1 MSGAIQK
8 IDKSILDTARSD
20 LSYAENMIIILCIL
34 TGEVGM
40 LSEKYIDFFYY
51 SISGQNIRLNR
62 AGNGSKE
69 SFNTALQELLDSG
82 HCIET
87 HGGIQFYQKVF
98 TADDDD
104 KRLIKDVDTFKSF
117 LKAAADKCEQSE
129 DKCTPADDSCEQ
141 SDNKCE
147 QSEDNDRNEIDDM
160 GAIGVMKY
168 VKHSFALDIKKRGCN
183 GIVVYNAVDGSC
195 RVLKGSKLADTVTN
209 CVANGSYC
217 ENLQSDRYDNSDKLQ
232 GMEVTSD
239 IYFPNMTRCLDFICG
254 APSSLKW
261 EKVRNSDLELHRIA
275 ASKDL
280 YDEYI
285 ASGKSVEGLGIP
297 EEQQFTQA
305 QQVQS
310 VQQVQPTQT
319 VQQAQPVKQVV
330 KLPDYPYSVGDTL
343 IIKGSDYCGKVE
355 YTVNGWKILAGSICG
370 KRGSNLDAEDAEL
383 LKNLG
388 LTKQVDFT
396 TRMFNRDVTVG
407 TFGQAHALLAHQYNE
422 TIDTFVYDYTE
433 TLQPLVNVLT
443 DSVSIRAM
451 LSDGKSKRY
460 SKLFEI
466 EVDE

>member
-20 LSYAENMIIILCIL
+20 LSYAENMILILCVL

-40 LSEKYIDFFYY
+40 PSDKYIDFFYY
-51 SISGQNIRLNR
+51 SLSGQGLGLNR
-62 AGNGSKE
+62 CGGGSKE
-69 SFNTALQELLDSG
+69 IFNKALQELLDSG

-87 HGGIQFYQKVF
+87 RGGLQFYEEMF
-98 TADDDD
+98 TADDAD
-104 KRLIKDVDTFKSF
+104 KNRMKQADTFKEV
-117 LKAAADKCEQSE
+117 LKELVDKCDQAE
-129 DKCTPADDSCEQ
+129 D
-141 SDNKCE
+141 
-147 QSEDNDRNEIDDM
+147 EDYDGNEIDDM

-168 VKHSFALDIKKRGCN
+168 VKHSFALDIKTRGCN

-217 ENLQSDRYDNSDKLQ
+217 ENLQSDRYNNSDKLQ

-261 EKVRNSDLELHRIA
+261 QKVRNSDLELHRIA

-297 EEQQFTQA
+297 EEKQFTQA

-310 VQQVQPTQT
+310 VQQV
-319 VQQAQPVKQVV
+319 KQVV
-330 KLPDYPYSVGDTL
+330 KLQDYTYSVCDTL
-343 IIKGSDYCGKVE
+343 IVKGYDYCGKVE
-355 YTVNGWKILAGSICG
+355 YTGDGWKILAGSICG

-407 TFGQAHALLAHQYNE
+407 TLGQAHALLAHQYNE
-422 TIDTFVYDYTE
+422 TIDTFVCVYWRPPE
-433 TLQPLVNVLT
+433 QPELLT
-443 DSVSIRAM
+443 KILGSDDKIKRAF
-451 LSDGKSKRY
+451 DRGNSKRLAE
-460 SKLFEI
+460 KFEI
-466 EVDE
+466 RIDQK

>member
-40 LSEKYIDFFYY
+40 PSEKYIDFFYY

-69 SFNTALQELLDSG
+69 IFNKALQELLESK

-87 HGGIQFYQKVF
+87 HGGIQFYQNVF
-98 TADDDD
+98 TADDDA
-104 KRLIKDVDTFKSF
+104 KRLIQDAVTFKSF
-117 LKAAADKCEQSE
+117 LKAAADKCESAE
-129 DKCTPADDSCEQ
+129 DKDYDG
-141 SDNKCE
+141 
-147 QSEDNDRNEIDDM
+147 NEIDDM

-168 VKHSFALDIKKRGCN
+168 VKHSFALDIKTRGCN

-217 ENLQSDRYDNSDKLQ
+217 ENLQSDRYNNSDKLQ

-261 EKVRNSDLELHRIA
+261 QKVRNSDLELHRIA

-285 ASGKSVEGLGIP
+285 ASGKSVAGLGIP
-297 EEQQFTQA
+297 EEKQFTQA

-310 VQQVQPTQT
+310 VQQVQPTQQ

-330 KLPDYPYSVGDTL
+330 KLPDYQYSVGDTL

-355 YTVNGWKILAGSICG
+355 YTGNGWKILAGSICG
-370 KRGSNLDAEDAEL
+370 KRGANLSEEDADF

-396 TRMFNRDVTVG
+396 TRKFNSEVTVD
-407 TFGQAHALLAHQYNE
+407 TFQQAHALLAHQYDE
-422 TIDTFVYDYTE
+422 TVDTFVYDYTE
-433 TLQPLVNVLT
+433 TLQILASALT
-443 DSVSIRAM
+443 DSTSIRAM

-466 EVDE
+466 RVDE

>member
-20 LSYAENMIIILCIL
+20 LSYAQNMIIILCIL

-40 LSEKYIDFFYY
+40 PSEKYIDFFYY
-51 SISGQNIRLNR
+51 SLSGQGLGLNR
-62 AGNGSKE
+62 PGDTSKKE
-69 SFNTALQELLDSG
+69 FNKALQELLDSG

-87 HGGIQFYQKVF
+87 RGGLQFYEEMF
-98 TADDDD
+98 TADDAD
-104 KRLIKDVDTFKSF
+104 KNRMKQADTFKEV
-117 LKAAADKCEQSE
+117 LKELADKCDQAE
-129 DKCTPADDSCEQ
+129 D
-141 SDNKCE
+141 
-147 QSEDNDRNEIDDM
+147 EDYDGNEIDDM

-168 VKHSFALDIKKRGCN
+168 VKHSFALDIKTRGCN

-209 CVANGSYC
+209 CVANGGYC
-217 ENLQSDRYDNSDKLQ
+217 ENLQSDRYNNSDKLQ

-261 EKVRNSDLELHRIA
+261 QKVRNSDLELHRIA

-297 EEQQFTQA
+297 EEKQFTQA
-305 QQVQS
+305 QQLQS
-310 VQQVQPTQT
+310 VQQ
-319 VQQAQPVKQVV
+319 VKQVV
-330 KLPDYPYSVGDTL
+330 KLPDYQYSVGDTL
-343 IIKGSDYCGKVE
+343 IIKGDDYCGKVE
-355 YTVNGWKILAGSICG
+355 YTGSCWKILAGSICG
-370 KRGSNLDAEDAEL
+370 KRGANLSEEDADF

-388 LTKQVDFT
+388 LTKKVDFT
-396 TRMFNRDVTVG
+396 TRMFNSDITVG
-407 TFGQAHALLAHQYNE
+407 TFGQAHALLAHQYDE

-433 TLQPLVNVLT
+433 TLQPLASALT
-443 DSVSIRAM
+443 DSTSISAM
-451 LSDGKSKRY
+451 LADGKSKRY

-466 EVDE
+466 RVDE

>member
-20 LSYAENMIIILCIL
+20 LSYAQNMIIILCIL

-40 LSEKYIDFFYY
+40 PSEKYIDFFYY
-51 SISGQNIRLNR
+51 SLSGQGLGLNR
-62 AGNGSKE
+62 PGDTSKKE
-69 SFNTALQELLDSG
+69 FNKALQELLDSG
-82 HCIET
+82 HCVET
-87 HGGIQFYQKVF
+87 RGGLQFYEEMF
-98 TADDDD
+98 TADDAD
-104 KRLIKDVDTFKSF
+104 KNRMKQADTFKEV
-117 LKAAADKCEQSE
+117 LKELADKCEQSE
-129 DKCTPADDSCEQ
+129 D
-141 SDNKCE
+141 
-147 QSEDNDRNEIDDM
+147 EDYDGNEIDNM

-168 VKHSFALDIKKRGCN
+168 VKHSFALDIKTRGCN

-217 ENLQSDRYDNSDKLQ
+217 ENLQSDRYNNSDKLQ

-261 EKVRNSDLELHRIA
+261 QKVRNSDLELHRIA

-297 EEQQFTQA
+297 EEKQFTQA
-305 QQVQS
+305 QHVQS
-310 VQQVQPTQT
+310 VQQ
-319 VQQAQPVKQVV
+319 VKQVV

-343 IIKGSDYCGKVE
+343 IVEGNDYCGEVE
-355 YTVNGWKILAGSICG
+355 YTGSSWKILAGSICG
-370 KRGSNLDAEDAEL
+370 KHGANLSDKDADF

-396 TRMFNRDVTVG
+396 TRVFNSDVTVS
-407 TFGQAHALLAHQYNE
+407 TFQQAHALLAHQYDE

-433 TLQPLVNVLT
+433 TLQPLANVLT

-466 EVDE
+466 RVDE

>member
-20 LSYAENMIIILCIL
+20 LSYAQNMIIILCIL

-40 LSEKYIDFFYY
+40 PSEKYIDFFYY
-51 SISGQNIRLNR
+51 SVSGQGLGLNR
-62 AGNGSKE
+62 PGDTSKKE
-69 SFNTALQELLDSG
+69 FNKALQELLDSG
-82 HCIET
+82 HCLET
-87 HGGIQFYQKVF
+87 RGGLQFYEEMF
-98 TADDDD
+98 TADDAD
-104 KRLIKDVDTFKSF
+104 KNRMKQADTFKEV
-117 LKAAADKCEQSE
+117 LKELADKCEQPE
-129 DKCTPADDSCEQ
+129 D
-141 SDNKCE
+141 
-147 QSEDNDRNEIDDM
+147 EDYDGNEIDDM

-168 VKHSFALDIKKRGCN
+168 VKHSFALDIKTRGCN

-195 RVLKGSKLADTVTN
+195 IVLKGSKLADTVTN

-217 ENLQSDRYDNSDKLQ
+217 ENLQSDRYNNSDKLQ

-261 EKVRNSDLELHRIA
+261 QKVRNSDLELHRIA

-285 ASGKSVEGLGIP
+285 ASGKSVEGLGIS
-297 EEQQFTQA
+297 EEKQFTQA
-305 QQVQS
+305 QQVQ
-310 VQQVQPTQT
+310 PT
-319 VQQAQPVKQVV
+319 QPVKQVV
-330 KLPDYPYSVGDTL
+330 MLPHYSYSAGDTL
-343 IIKGSDYCGKVE
+343 IIKGDDYCGKVE
-355 YTVNGWKILAGSICG
+355 YTGDCWKILAGSICG
-370 KRGSNLDAEDAEL
+370 KRGANLSAEDADF

-396 TRMFNRDVTVG
+396 TRVFNSEVTVD
-407 TFGQAHALLAHQYNE
+407 TFKQAHALLAHQYDE
-422 TIDTFVYDYTE
+422 IIDTFVYDYTE

>member
-8 IDKSILDTARSD
+8 IDKYILDTATD
-20 LSYAENMIIILCIL
+20 KLSVAESMVLILCIL

-40 LSEKYIDFFYY
+40 PSEKYIDFFYY
-51 SISGQNIRLNR
+51 SLLD
-62 AGNGSKE
+62 GSLKIGFNHKDGE
-69 SFNTALQELLDSG
+69 SKKLFNKSLQELLGSK

-87 HGGIQFYQKVF
+87 RGGMQFYDEMF
-98 TADDDD
+98 TAEKNITD
-104 KRLIKDVDTFKSF
+104 RNLMHGVDTFKSF
-117 LKAAADKCEQSE
+117 LSAVADKCEQSE
-129 DKCTPADDSCEQ
+129 DNCDTADDNCDTVE
-141 SDNKCE
+141 D
-147 QSEDNDRNEIDDM
+147 SERNEVDDM

-168 VKHSFALDIKKRGCN
+168 VKHSFALDIKTRGCN

-217 ENLQSDRYDNSDKLQ
+217 ENLQSDRYNNSDKLQ

-261 EKVRNSDLELHRIA
+261 QKVRNSDLELHRIA

-297 EEQQFTQA
+297 EEKLFTQA

-310 VQQVQPTQT
+310 VQQVQPTQP

-355 YTVNGWKILAGSICG
+355 YTESGWKILAGSICG
-370 KRGSNLDAEDAEL
+370 KRAVNLCKEDWDL
-383 LKNLG
+383 LATLSANGK
-388 LTKQVDFT
+388 VDPDINKRKFKC
-396 TRMFNRDVTVG
+396 NVTIS
-407 TFGQAHALLAHQYNE
+407 TFQQAHALIAHQYDE

-433 TLQPLVNVLT
+433 TLQPLASALT
-443 DSVSIRAM
+443 DSTSISAM
-451 LSDGKSKRY
+451 LADGKSKRY

>member
-40 LSEKYIDFFYY
+40 PSEKYIDFFYY
-51 SISGQNIRLNR
+51 SISGQNIRLNH

-82 HCIET
+82 HCIKT
-87 HGGIQFYQKVF
+87 RGGIQFYQKVF

-117 LKAAADKCEQSE
+117 LKAAADKCWQSE
-129 DKCTPADDSCEQ
+129 D
-141 SDNKCE
+141 
-147 QSEDNDRNEIDDM
+147 EDYDGNEIDDM

-168 VKHSFALDIKKRGCN
+168 VKHSFALDIKTRGCN

-217 ENLQSDRYDNSDKLQ
+217 ENLQSDRYNNSDKLQ

-261 EKVRNSDLELHRIA
+261 
-275 ASKDL
+275 
-280 YDEYI
+280 
-285 ASGKSVEGLGIP
+285 
-297 EEQQFTQA
+297 
-305 QQVQS
+305 
-310 VQQVQPTQT
+310 
-319 VQQAQPVKQVV
+319 
-330 KLPDYPYSVGDTL
+330 
-343 IIKGSDYCGKVE
+343 
-355 YTVNGWKILAGSICG
+355 
-370 KRGSNLDAEDAEL
+370 
-383 LKNLG
+383 
-388 LTKQVDFT
+388 
-396 TRMFNRDVTVG
+396 
-407 TFGQAHALLAHQYNE
+407 
-422 TIDTFVYDYTE
+422 
-433 TLQPLVNVLT
+433 
-443 DSVSIRAM
+443 
-451 LSDGKSKRY
+451 
-460 SKLFEI
+460 
-466 EVDE
+466 